1 MRGVELRLNE
11 QTKYE
16 VIKELVDHG
25 GNKKRVALKLGI
37 TERHVNRLILKY
49 KERGK
54 SGFIHGNRSKKPVSS
69 IDKTLSDTIILLYTT
84 KYQDF
89 NFSHF
94 RDYLIQEEDIKVS
107 YHCIY
112 TTLKKAGILSPK
124 ARKATK
130 KKFIK
135 QQLQKDKKL
144 KDKTE
149 KELEVIANHEIA
161 LQDAH
166 PRQERPKYFGENI
179 EMDGSIHKWFG
190 DKITCLHLA
199 ADKATN
205 TIVGAYFDQ
214 HETLNGY
221 YNVFHQILTNYG
233 IPAKFTT
240 DNRTVFNYQS
250 LSAEKRTSEKD
261 VLTQFGYACKRL
273 GVEIKTTSV
282 SQAKGLIERDNET
295 FQGRLVNE
303 LRINGITTIEA
314 ANEYLLT
321 TFIPKFNSKF
331 SMDFKKFGSVF
342 EASPEDEKINYILA
356 ILTPR
361 KFDNGNSIKFKNK
374 YYQPYLNGKLKCFKS
389 KTECLVINAFDGSL
403 LVSVDDKV
411 YELEELI
418 KNKTVSENFDNIV
431 ELPVKE
437 KKKYI
442 PPMSHPWKLSSFKE
456 QLKKAHTYNVYA

>member
-11 QTKYE
+11 QEKY
-16 VIKELVDHG
+16 VAIKELVDHG
-25 GNKKRVALKLGI
+25 GNKKRVAVNLGI

-54 SGFIHGNRSKKPVSS
+54 SGFVHGNRSKKPVSR
-69 IDKTLSDTIILLYTT
+69 IDKTLSDNIVLLYTN

-94 RDYLIQEEDIKVS
+94 RDYLIAEENINVS
-107 YHCIY
+107 YHFIY
-112 TTLKKAGILSPK
+112 TTLKNANILSPK
-124 ARKATK
+124 ANKTTR

-135 QQLQKDKKL
+135 QQLLKDKKL
-144 KDKTE
+144 KNKTE
-149 KELEVIANHEIA
+149 EEIEVIANHEIA

-190 DKITCLHLA
+190 GKVTCLHLA

-205 TIVGAYFDQ
+205 TIVGAYFDN
-214 HETLNGY
+214 HETLKGY

-240 DNRTVFNYQS
+240 DNRTVFNYNS
-250 LSAEKRTSEKD
+250 LSSEKRTSEKD

-303 LRINGITTIEA
+303 LRINGITTIDA
-314 ANEYLLT
+314 ANEYLLKI
-321 TFIPKFNSKF
+321 FVPKFNSKF
-331 SMDFKKFGSVF
+331 SMDFKKFSSVF
-342 EASPEDEKINYILA
+342 ETSPEPEKLNYILA
-356 ILTPR
+356 VLTPR

-374 YYQPYLNGKLKCFKS
+374 YYQPYLNEQLKCFKS

-403 LVSVDDKV
+403 LVSIDEKV
-411 YELEELI
+411 YELKELV
-418 KNKTVSENFDNIV
+418 KNKVVSENFDNIV
-431 ELPVKE
+431 ELSIKE

-456 QLKKAHTYNVYA
+456 QIKKAHTYNMYA